1 VVIVGG
7 GGHGLAT
14 AYYLAKEHGITNVA
28 VVEKGW
34 LGGGNTARNTTIV
47 RSNYLWDESAHLY
60 EHAMKLWEGLSQ
72 DLNYNVMFS
81 QRGVYNLCH
90 TLQDIRD
97 SERRVSANRLNGVDG
112 ELLDAKQV
120 ADEIPVPRLLEEHPL
135 PGDGRHRPA
144 PRRRGPSR
152 CRGLGLCP
160 CRRRTGRGPDPADRS
175 DRFRKENGVCIGV
188 ETNKGFIGAK
198 RVGVVT
204 AGNSGH
210 MAKLA
215 GFRLPIESHP
225 LQALVSEP
233 IKPIIDSVIMSNA
246 VHGYISQSDKG
257 DLVIGAGIDG
267 YNGYGQRG
275 SYR

>member
-1 VVIVGG
+1 MAHADPEKVYDVVIVGG

-112 ELLDAKQV
+112 ELLNAKQV
-120 ADEIPVPRLLEEHPL
+120 EDEIPYLDCSKTLDIRYSAPPCNGAAAWPVTMPWRGVL
-135 PGDGRHRPA
+135 PA
-144 PRRRGPSR
+144 PPT
-152 CRGLGLCP
+152 P
-160 CRRRTGRGPDPADRS
+160 WAWT
-175 DRFRKENGVCIGV
+175 
-188 ETNKGFIGAK
+188 
-198 RVGVVT
+198 
-204 AGNSGH
+204 
-210 MAKLA
+210 
-215 GFRLPIESHP
+215 
-225 LQALVSEP
+225 
-233 IKPIIDSVIMSNA
+233 
-246 VHGYISQSDKG
+246 
-257 DLVIGAGIDG
+257 
-267 YNGYGQRG
+267 
-275 SYR
+275 

>member
-1 VVIVGG
+1 MQRYSGFGLFKHSLSHHENWQRMAHAHAEKVYDVVIVGG

-14 AYYLAKEHGITNVA
+14 AYYPAKEHGITNVA

-112 ELLDAKQV
+112 ELLNAKQV
-120 ADEIPVPRLLEEHPL
+120 ADEIPTSTARKT
-135 PGDGRHRPA
+135 PA
-144 PRRRGPSR
+144 
-152 CRGLGLCP
+152 
-160 CRRRTGRGPDPADRS
+160 T
-175 DRFRKENGVCIGV
+175 
-188 ETNKGFIGAK
+188 
-198 RVGVVT
+198 
-204 AGNSGH
+204 
-210 MAKLA
+210 
-215 GFRLPIESHP
+215 
-225 LQALVSEP
+225 Q
-233 IKPIIDSVIMSNA
+233 
-246 VHGYISQSDKG
+246 
-257 DLVIGAGIDG
+257 
-267 YNGYGQRG
+267 
-275 SYR
+275 